1 MDVLRFECPHETG
14 DYDFRLTVSTATI
27 EYAWER
33 FERRV
38 KDRSKSYCEYKSE
51 REGKLSLLCPWK
63 REEEL
68 QTLNPDVLQTEW
80 YEKQPVLFE
89 TCEYQFAVEF
99 NHLHDTSDGKHLP
112 KVKHRMKSVGEGF
125 KFYPNGRHS
134 GILVGSI
141 DFLNSPGKFS
151 FSFEYRDEEN
161 HVATEQIEMY
171 VASPKLD
178 TKNDLQQITEL
189 INQEYENYV
198 FDYLTLTFSSFSLVR
213 AERNNNIIWL
223 SIFKNVVDE
232 YFRSVRFVM
241 SRPNNKPVRKIYY
254 SRPERIRRWSPQ
266 QEERYRDLGKDAEM
280 HFFRYEQ
287 TENTVNTRENR
298 FVKYSLHVLGKKFR
312 EVFAEVS
319 SLYKDM
325 DKEERKSLQNY
336 NKVFRQLETS
346 SFFSKVGEFEGFR
359 QESAILQQRS
369 GYSQVYKAWLM
380 LKSSLEL
387 VDGKTDIGMKKIWE
401 LYEIWCFL
409 VMKRLIAKVLGLD
422 LNDAEHIH
430 ENKSEMLNTMLRS
443 EMSHSVDFH
452 NPINGDIVRLEYQ
465 HTYNRSSKEF
475 KTTTTEQRPDIVVT
489 ITKPDGFVLTY
500 LYDAKYRV
508 QDDKNDGEL
517 DEGADIDIADYP
529 LPDAINQMH
538 RYRDAIYYAM
548 KEDERPRGKEIIG
561 GYILFPGRTEGD
573 AVENRYFYKSIKQVN
588 IGAFPLL
595 PADKDR
601 KDDIVLCDLL
611 ERHLKEILL
620 DDTAYEQIKDSIPQ
634 KGLTYNRDAAYNNW
648 RARYYLERYPEAD
661 ILIGSYHDEAH
672 LEWIK
677 QQGLYNIRLGSMR
690 DGALPREELDK
701 YNVRFLLLYKEGD
714 EYLNEYLVYKINGTK
729 EMRPSDMVKSSYPKA
744 PKYSYECYIIDEE
757 IDIGEYDVFRITS
770 KARTD
775 KTYKEFSPIFLKGSK
790 MMEYRKG

>member
-14 DYDFRLTVSTATI
+14 NYDFRLTISTATI

-38 KDRSKSYCEYKSE
+38 KDRSLSYCEYRSL
-51 REGKLSLLCPWK
+51 REGKLSLLYPKKWADG
-63 REEEL
+63 L
-68 QTLNPDVLQTEW
+68 QEQNPEVFQTEW
-80 YEKQPVLFE
+80 REKHPVLFE

-99 NHLHDTSDGKHLP
+99 NHLYDTSNTKFQP
-112 KVKHRMKSVGEGF
+112 KVKHRLKSLGEGF
-125 KFYPNGRHS
+125 KFYPNGKHS

-151 FSFEYRDEEN
+151 FAFEYRNEEN
-161 HVATEQIEMY
+161 HVTTEQLEMY

-178 TKNDLQQITEL
+178 TKSDLQQITAL

-213 AERNNNIIWL
+213 TERNNNIIWL

-232 YFRSVRFVM
+232 YFRSVRFIM
-241 SRPNNKPVRKIYY
+241 SRPNNKPIRKTYY

-280 HFFRYEQ
+280 HFFRNERI
-287 TENTVNTRENR
+287 ENTINTRENR

-319 SLYKDM
+319 SIYKDM
-325 DKEERKSLQNY
+325 DYDERKALQGY
-336 NKVFRQLETS
+336 NKLFRQLETA

-359 QESAILQQRS
+359 QESAILQQRN
-369 GYSQVYKAWLM
+369 GYSQIYKAWLM
-380 LKSSLEL
+380 LKNSLEL

-409 VMKRLIAKVLGLD
+409 VMKRLIAKVLGID
-422 LNDAEHIH
+422 LNDTDNIH
-430 ENKSEMLNTMLRS
+430 ENKSEMLNTMLKS
-443 EMSHSVDFH
+443 EMSHSVEFI
-452 NPINGDIVRLEYQ
+452 NSSNGDVVRLEYQ

-489 ITKPDGFVLTY
+489 IKKPDGFVLTY

-517 DEGADIDIADYP
+517 DEGVDIDLADYP

-538 RYRDAIYYAM
+538 RYRDAIYYAI

-561 GYILFPGRTEGD
+561 GYILFPGRTEGNSI
-573 AVENRYFYKSIKQVN
+573 ENRYFYKSIKQVN

-595 PADKDR
+595 PADENHKE
-601 KDDIVLCDLL
+601 DIVTCNLL
-611 ERHLKEILL
+611 EKHLEEILL
-620 DDTAYEQIKDSIPQ
+620 DNTAYEQIKNSIPQ
-634 KGLTYNRDAAYNNW
+634 KGLQYSLRPNKEESLVLVGYAKPKDKDIILKNAIYYTRAEFEPGSLRLRPGFEWTKYLLIHDAQNIE
-648 RARYYLERYPEAD
+648 RKLYLLTEKGPRIVSKQALVDMGFNPSHGEFFFVFD
-661 ILIGSYHDEAH
+661 IVDTEHPILIEPSLH
-672 LEWIK
+672 LPNIK
-677 QQGLYNIRLGSMR
+677 AKYEPYFLTLK
-690 DGALPREELDK
+690 ELMK
-701 YNVRFLLLYKEGD
+701 L
-714 EYLNEYLVYKINGTK
+714 
-729 EMRPSDMVKSSYPKA
+729 
-744 PKYSYECYIIDEE
+744 
-757 IDIGEYDVFRITS
+757 
-770 KARTD
+770 
-775 KTYKEFSPIFLKGSK
+775 
-790 MMEYRKG
+790 

>member
-14 DYDFRLTVSTATI
+14 NYDFRLTISTATI

-38 KDRSKSYCEYKSE
+38 KDRSLSYCEYRSL
-51 REGKLSLLCPWK
+51 REGKLSLLYPKKWTDG
-63 REEEL
+63 L
-68 QTLNPDVLQTEW
+68 QEQNPEVFQTEW
-80 YEKQPVLFE
+80 REKHPVLFE

-99 NHLHDTSDGKHLP
+99 NHLYDTSNTKFQP
-112 KVKHRMKSVGEGF
+112 KVKHRLKSLGEGF
-125 KFYPNGRHS
+125 KFYPNGKHS

-151 FSFEYRDEEN
+151 FAFEYRNEEN
-161 HVATEQIEMY
+161 HVTTEQLEMY

-178 TKNDLQQITEL
+178 TKSDLQQITAL

-213 AERNNNIIWL
+213 TERNNNIIWL

-232 YFRSVRFVM
+232 YFRSVRFIM
-241 SRPNNKPVRKIYY
+241 SRPNNKPIRKTYY

-280 HFFRYEQ
+280 HFFRNERI
-287 TENTVNTRENR
+287 ENTINTRENR
-298 FVKYSLHVLGKKFR
+298 FVKYSLRVLGKKFR

-319 SLYKDM
+319 SIYKDM
-325 DKEERKSLQNY
+325 DYDERKALQGY
-336 NKVFRQLETS
+336 NKLFRQLETA

-359 QESAILQQRS
+359 QESAILQQRN
-369 GYSQVYKAWLM
+369 GYSQIYKAWLM
-380 LKSSLEL
+380 LKNSLEL

-409 VMKRLIAKVLGLD
+409 VMKRLIAKVLGID
-422 LNDAEHIH
+422 LNDTDNIH
-430 ENKSEMLNTMLRS
+430 ENKSEMLNTMLKS
-443 EMSHSVDFH
+443 EMSHSVEFI
-452 NPINGDIVRLEYQ
+452 NSSNGDVVRLEYQ

-489 ITKPDGFVLTY
+489 IKKPDGFILTY

-517 DEGADIDIADYP
+517 DEGVDIDLADYP

-538 RYRDAIYYAM
+538 RYRDAIYYAI

-561 GYILFPGRTEGD
+561 GYILFPGRTEGNSI
-573 AVENRYFYKSIKQVN
+573 ENRYFYKSIKQVN

-595 PADKDR
+595 PADENHKE
-601 KDDIVLCDLL
+601 DIVTCNLL
-611 ERHLKEILL
+611 EKHLEEILL
-620 DDTAYEQIKDSIPQ
+620 DNTAYEQIKNSIPQ
-634 KGLTYNRDAAYNNW
+634 KGLQYSLRPNKEESLVLVGYAKPKDKDIILKNAIYYTRAEFEPGSLRLRPGFEWTKYLLIHDAQNIE
-648 RARYYLERYPEAD
+648 RKLYLLTEKGPRIVSKQALVDMGFNPSHGEFFFVFD
-661 ILIGSYHDEAH
+661 IVDTEHPILIEPSLH
-672 LEWIK
+672 LPNIK
-677 QQGLYNIRLGSMR
+677 AKYEPYFLTLK
-690 DGALPREELDK
+690 ELMK
-701 YNVRFLLLYKEGD
+701 L
-714 EYLNEYLVYKINGTK
+714 
-729 EMRPSDMVKSSYPKA
+729 
-744 PKYSYECYIIDEE
+744 
-757 IDIGEYDVFRITS
+757 
-770 KARTD
+770 
-775 KTYKEFSPIFLKGSK
+775 
-790 MMEYRKG
+790 

>member
-14 DYDFRLTVSTATI
+14 NYDFRLTISTATI

-38 KDRSKSYCEYKSE
+38 KDRSLSYCEYRSL
-51 REGKLSLLCPWK
+51 REGKLSLLYPKKWADG
-63 REEEL
+63 L
-68 QTLNPDVLQTEW
+68 QEQNPEVFQTEW
-80 YEKQPVLFE
+80 REKHPVLFE

-99 NHLHDTSDGKHLP
+99 NHLYDTSNTKFQP
-112 KVKHRMKSVGEGF
+112 KVKHRLKSLGEGF
-125 KFYPNGRHS
+125 KFYPNGKHS

-151 FSFEYRDEEN
+151 FAFEYRNEEN
-161 HVATEQIEMY
+161 HVTTEQLEMY

-178 TKNDLQQITEL
+178 TKSDLQQITAL

-213 AERNNNIIWL
+213 TERNNNIIWL

-241 SRPNNKPVRKIYY
+241 SRPNNKPIRKTYY

-280 HFFRYEQ
+280 HFFRNERI
-287 TENTVNTRENR
+287 ENTINTRENR

-319 SLYKDM
+319 SIYKDM
-325 DKEERKSLQNY
+325 DYDERKALQGY
-336 NKVFRQLETS
+336 NKLFRQLETA

-359 QESAILQQRS
+359 QESAILQQRN
-369 GYSQVYKAWLM
+369 GYSQIYKAWLM
-380 LKSSLEL
+380 LKNSLEL

-409 VMKRLIAKVLGLD
+409 VMKRLIAKVLGID
-422 LNDAEHIH
+422 LNDTDNIH
-430 ENKSEMLNTMLRS
+430 ENKSEMLNTMLKS
-443 EMSHSVDFH
+443 EMSHSVEFI
-452 NPINGDIVRLEYQ
+452 NSSNGDVVRLEYQ

-489 ITKPDGFVLTY
+489 IKKPDGFVLTY

-517 DEGADIDIADYP
+517 DEGVDIDLADYP

-538 RYRDAIYYAM
+538 RYRDAIYYAI

-561 GYILFPGRTEGD
+561 GYILFPGRTEGNSI
-573 AVENRYFYKSIKQVN
+573 ENRYFYKSIKQVN

-595 PADKDR
+595 PADENHKE
-601 KDDIVLCDLL
+601 DIVTCNLL
-611 ERHLKEILL
+611 EKHLEEILL
-620 DDTAYEQIKDSIPQ
+620 DNTAYEQIKNSIPQ
-634 KGLTYNRDAAYNNW
+634 KGLQYSLRPNKEESLVLVGYAKPKDKDIILKNAIYYTRAEFEPGSLRLRPGFEWTKYLLIHDAQNIE
-648 RARYYLERYPEAD
+648 RKLYLLTEKGPRIVSKQALVDMGFNPSHGEFFFVFD
-661 ILIGSYHDEAH
+661 IVDTEHPILIEPSLH
-672 LEWIK
+672 LPNIK
-677 QQGLYNIRLGSMR
+677 AKYEPYFLTLK
-690 DGALPREELDK
+690 ELMK
-701 YNVRFLLLYKEGD
+701 L
-714 EYLNEYLVYKINGTK
+714 
-729 EMRPSDMVKSSYPKA
+729 
-744 PKYSYECYIIDEE
+744 
-757 IDIGEYDVFRITS
+757 
-770 KARTD
+770 
-775 KTYKEFSPIFLKGSK
+775 
-790 MMEYRKG
+790 

>member
-1 MDVLRFECPHETG
+1 MDVLRFECPHEKDG
-14 DYDFRLTVSTATI
+14 YDYRLTVSTATI

-38 KDRSKSYCEYKSE
+38 KGRIVSYCEYSSL
-51 REGKLSLLCPWK
+51 REGKLSLLCPWESTK
-63 REEEL
+63 GL
-68 QTLNPDVLQTEW
+68 QELNPEVLQTEW
-80 YEKQPVLFE
+80 KEKHPVLFE

-99 NHLHDTSDGKHLP
+99 NHLYDTADVKHLP
-112 KVKHRMKSVGEGF
+112 KVKHRLKAVGEGF
-125 KFYPNGRHS
+125 KFYVNSNHS

-141 DFLNSPGKFS
+141 NFLNSPGKFS
-151 FSFEYRDEEN
+151 FAFEYRDEEN
-161 HVATEQIEMY
+161 HIINEQIEMY

-178 TKNDLQQITEL
+178 TKNDLQQITAL
-189 INQEYENYV
+189 INLEYENYV
-198 FDYLTLTFSSFSLVR
+198 FDYLTLTFSSFSLKR

-223 SIFKNVVDE
+223 SIFKNVVDD
-232 YFRSVRFVM
+232 YFCSVKFIM
-241 SRPNNKPVRKIYY
+241 SRPNNKPIRKIYHA
-254 SRPERIRRWSPQ
+254 RPDRIRRWSPQ
-266 QEERYRDLGKDAEM
+266 QEERYRDLGKDAER

-287 TENTVNTRENR
+287 IENTINTRENR

-312 EVFAEVS
+312 EVFAEAS

-325 DKEERKSLQNY
+325 DKEERLSLQNY
-336 NKVFRQLETS
+336 NKLFRQLETS

-369 GYSQVYKAWLM
+369 GYSRIYKTWLM

-422 LNDAEHIH
+422 LNDSEHIY
-430 ENKSEMLNTMLRS
+430 ENKSEMLNTMLKS
-443 EMSHSVDFH
+443 EMSHSVEFH
-452 NPINGDIVRLEYQ
+452 NDKNGDVVRLEYQ

-489 ITKPDGFVLTY
+489 IKKPDGFVLTY

-538 RYRDAIYYAM
+538 RYRDAIYYTM

-595 PADKDR
+595 PADEEHKGEL
-601 KDDIVLCDLL
+601 VLCDLL
-611 ERHLKEILL
+611 EAHLKEILL
-620 DDTAYEQIKDSIPQ
+620 DNTVYDQIKDSIPQ
-634 KGLTYNRDAAYNNW
+634 KGLRYQEGGDGNGVALIMMESFDEKRKNFVHGKIAIPVKLTESGMSLMENQANIAYVLFHTRKKDENKHLFKLQSIVRTLSKTDAEHEG
-648 RARYYLERYPEAD
+648 YYLVQSTAKRYICVEIDVMKELDSSVLNPSTENIPYEANTERYDPQY
-661 ILIGSYHDEAH
+661 ST
-672 LEWIK
+672 
-677 QQGLYNIRLGSMR
+677 MT
-690 DGALPREELDK
+690 AL
-701 YNVRFLLLYKEGD
+701 
-714 EYLNEYLVYKINGTK
+714 
-729 EMRPSDMVKSSYPKA
+729 
-744 PKYSYECYIIDEE
+744 
-757 IDIGEYDVFRITS
+757 
-770 KARTD
+770 
-775 KTYKEFSPIFLKGSK
+775 K
-790 MMEYRKG
+790 M

>member
-1 MDVLRFECPHETG
+1 MDVLRFECPHESG
-14 DYDFRLTVSTATI
+14 NFDFRLTISTATI

-38 KDRSKSYCEYKSE
+38 KDRSLNYCEYKSM
-51 REGKLSLLCPWK
+51 REGKLSLLNP
-63 REEEL
+63 RRLADGL
-68 QTLNPDVLQTEW
+68 QEQNPEVLQTEW
-80 YEKQPVLFE
+80 REKHPVLFE

-99 NHLHDTSDGKHLP
+99 NHLYDTSNGKLQP
-112 KVKHRMKSVGEGF
+112 KVKHRLKSVGEGF
-125 KFYPNGRHS
+125 KFYPYGRHS

-151 FSFEYRDEEN
+151 FAFEYRDEDN
-161 HVATEQIEMY
+161 HVATEQIELY

-178 TKNDLQQITEL
+178 TKNDLRQITEL

-198 FDYLTLTFSSFSLVR
+198 FEYLTLTFSSFSLVR

-232 YFRSVRFVM
+232 YFRSVKFIM
-241 SRPNNKPVRKIYY
+241 SRPNNKPIRKIYY
-254 SRPERIRRWSPQ
+254 SRPDRIRRWSPQ
-266 QEERYRDLGKDAEM
+266 QEERYRDLDKDAEM
-280 HFFRYEQ
+280 HYFRYEQ
-287 TENTVNTRENR
+287 TENTINTRENR

-319 SLYKDM
+319 SIYKDM
-325 DKEERKSLQNY
+325 DKDERKVLQDY
-336 NKVFRQLETS
+336 NKLFRQLETA

-369 GYSQVYKAWLM
+369 GYSQIYKAWLM
-380 LKSSLEL
+380 LKNSLEL

-430 ENKSEMLNTMLRS
+430 ENKSEMLNTMLKS
-443 EMSHSVDFH
+443 EMSHSVEFI
-452 NPINGDIVRLEYQ
+452 NSSNGDVIRLEYQ

-489 ITKPDGFVLTY
+489 IKKTDGFVLTY

-517 DEGADIDIADYP
+517 DEGVDIDFADYP

-548 KEDERPRGKEIIG
+548 KEDERPIGKEIIG

-573 AVENRYFYKSIKQVN
+573 AIENRYFYKSIKQVN

-595 PADKDR
+595 PTDEEHKEE
-601 KDDIVLCDLL
+601 IVMCNLL
-611 ERHLKEILL
+611 EKHLEEILL
-620 DDTAYEQIKDSIPQ
+620 DNTAYEQIKNSIPQ
-634 KGLTYNRDAAYNNW
+634 KGLQYSLRPNEGDSLVLVGYAKSKDKDIILKNAIYYT
-648 RARYYLERYPEAD
+648 RAEFEPGSLHLRPGFEWTRY
-661 ILIGSYHDEAH
+661 
-672 LEWIK
+672 
-677 QQGLYNIRLGSMR
+677 
-690 DGALPREELDK
+690 
-701 YNVRFLLLYKEGD
+701 LLLHDAHNVERKL
-714 EYLNEYLVYKINGTK
+714 YLLTEKGPRIVSKQALV
-729 EMRPSDMVKSSYPKA
+729 
-744 PKYSYECYIIDEE
+744 
-757 IDIGEYDVFRITS
+757 DIGFNPSHGEFFFVFDIADTEHPIMIEQSVRLPNV
-770 KARTD
+770 KA
-775 KTYKEFSPIFLKGSK
+775 KYEPYFLSFKELMQS
-790 MMEYRKG
+790 

>member
-14 DYDFRLTVSTATI
+14 NYDFRLTISTATI

-38 KDRSKSYCEYKSE
+38 KDRSLSYCEYRSL
-51 REGKLSLLCPWK
+51 REGKLSLLYPKKWADG
-63 REEEL
+63 L
-68 QTLNPDVLQTEW
+68 QEQNPEVFQTEW
-80 YEKQPVLFE
+80 REKHPVLFE

-99 NHLHDTSDGKHLP
+99 NHLYDTSNTKFQP
-112 KVKHRMKSVGEGF
+112 KVKHRLKSLGEGF
-125 KFYPNGRHS
+125 KFYPNGKHS

-151 FSFEYRDEEN
+151 FAFEYRNEEN
-161 HVATEQIEMY
+161 HVTTEQLEMY

-178 TKNDLQQITEL
+178 TKSDLQQITAL

-213 AERNNNIIWL
+213 TERNNNIIWL

-232 YFRSVRFVM
+232 YFRSVRFIM
-241 SRPNNKPVRKIYY
+241 SRPNNKPIRKTYY

-280 HFFRYEQ
+280 HFFRNERI
-287 TENTVNTRENR
+287 ENTINTRENR

-319 SLYKDM
+319 SIYKDM
-325 DKEERKSLQNY
+325 DYDERKALQGY
-336 NKVFRQLETS
+336 NKFFRQLETA

-359 QESAILQQRS
+359 QESAILQQRN
-369 GYSQVYKAWLM
+369 GYSQIYKAWLM
-380 LKSSLEL
+380 LKNSLEL

-409 VMKRLIAKVLGLD
+409 VMKRLIAKVLGID
-422 LNDAEHIH
+422 LNDTDNIH
-430 ENKSEMLNTMLRS
+430 ENKSEMLNTMLKS
-443 EMSHSVDFH
+443 EMSHSVEFI
-452 NPINGDIVRLEYQ
+452 NSSNGDVVRLEYQ

-489 ITKPDGFVLTY
+489 IKKPDGFVLTY

-517 DEGADIDIADYP
+517 DEGVDIDLADYP

-538 RYRDAIYYAM
+538 RYRDAIYYAI
-548 KEDERPRGKEIIG
+548 KEDERPRAKEIIG
-561 GYILFPGRTEGD
+561 GYILFPGRTEGNSI
-573 AVENRYFYKSIKQVN
+573 ENRYFYKSIKQVN

-595 PADKDR
+595 PADENHKE
-601 KDDIVLCDLL
+601 DIVTCNLL
-611 ERHLKEILL
+611 EKHLEEILL
-620 DDTAYEQIKDSIPQ
+620 DNTAYEQIKNSIPQ
-634 KGLTYNRDAAYNNW
+634 KGLQYSLRPNKEESLVLVGYAKPKDKDIILKNAIYYTRAEFEPGSLRLRPGFEWTKYLLIHDAQNIE
-648 RARYYLERYPEAD
+648 RKLYLLTEKGPRIVSKQALVDMGFNPSHGEFFFVFD
-661 ILIGSYHDEAH
+661 IVDTEHPILIEPSLH
-672 LEWIK
+672 LPNIK
-677 QQGLYNIRLGSMR
+677 AKYEPYFLTLK
-690 DGALPREELDK
+690 ELMK
-701 YNVRFLLLYKEGD
+701 L
-714 EYLNEYLVYKINGTK
+714 
-729 EMRPSDMVKSSYPKA
+729 
-744 PKYSYECYIIDEE
+744 
-757 IDIGEYDVFRITS
+757 
-770 KARTD
+770 
-775 KTYKEFSPIFLKGSK
+775 
-790 MMEYRKG
+790 

>member
-14 DYDFRLTVSTATI
+14 NYDFRLTISTATI

-38 KDRSKSYCEYKSE
+38 KDRSLSYCEYRSLH
-51 REGKLSLLCPWK
+51 EGKLSLLYPKKWADG
-63 REEEL
+63 L
-68 QTLNPDVLQTEW
+68 QEQNPEVFQTEW
-80 YEKQPVLFE
+80 REKHPVLFE

-99 NHLHDTSDGKHLP
+99 NHLYDTSNTKFQP
-112 KVKHRMKSVGEGF
+112 KVKHRLKSLGEGF
-125 KFYPNGRHS
+125 KFYPNGKHS

-151 FSFEYRDEEN
+151 FAFEYRNEEN
-161 HVATEQIEMY
+161 HVTTEQLEMY

-178 TKNDLQQITEL
+178 TKSDLQQITAL

-213 AERNNNIIWL
+213 TERNNNIIWL

-232 YFRSVRFVM
+232 YFRSVRFIM
-241 SRPNNKPVRKIYY
+241 SRPNNKPIRKTYY

-280 HFFRYEQ
+280 HFFRNERI
-287 TENTVNTRENR
+287 ENTINTRENR

-319 SLYKDM
+319 SIYKDM
-325 DKEERKSLQNY
+325 DYDERKALQGY
-336 NKVFRQLETS
+336 NKLFRQLETA

-359 QESAILQQRS
+359 QESAILQQRN
-369 GYSQVYKAWLM
+369 GYSQIYKAWLM
-380 LKSSLEL
+380 LKNSLEL

-409 VMKRLIAKVLGLD
+409 VMKRLIAKVLGID
-422 LNDAEHIH
+422 LNDTDNIH
-430 ENKSEMLNTMLRS
+430 ENKSEMLNTMLKS
-443 EMSHSVDFH
+443 EMSHSVEFI
-452 NPINGDIVRLEYQ
+452 NSSNGDVVRLEYQ

-489 ITKPDGFVLTY
+489 IKKPDGFVLTY

-517 DEGADIDIADYP
+517 DEGVDIDLADYP

-538 RYRDAIYYAM
+538 RYRDAIYYAI

-561 GYILFPGRTEGD
+561 GYILFPGRTEGNSI
-573 AVENRYFYKSIKQVN
+573 ENRYFYKSIKQVN

-595 PADKDR
+595 PADENHKE
-601 KDDIVLCDLL
+601 DIVTCNLL
-611 ERHLKEILL
+611 EKHLEEILL
-620 DDTAYEQIKDSIPQ
+620 DNTAYEQIKNSIPQ
-634 KGLTYNRDAAYNNW
+634 KGLQYSLRPNKEESLVLVGYAKPKDKDIILKNAIYYTRAEFEPGSLRLRPGFEWTKYLLIHDAQNIE
-648 RARYYLERYPEAD
+648 RKLYLLTEKGPRIVSKQALVDMGFNPSHGEFFFVFD
-661 ILIGSYHDEAH
+661 IVDTEHPILIEPSLH
-672 LEWIK
+672 LPNIK
-677 QQGLYNIRLGSMR
+677 AKYEPYFLTLK
-690 DGALPREELDK
+690 ELMK
-701 YNVRFLLLYKEGD
+701 L
-714 EYLNEYLVYKINGTK
+714 
-729 EMRPSDMVKSSYPKA
+729 
-744 PKYSYECYIIDEE
+744 
-757 IDIGEYDVFRITS
+757 
-770 KARTD
+770 
-775 KTYKEFSPIFLKGSK
+775 
-790 MMEYRKG
+790 

>member
-14 DYDFRLTVSTATI
+14 NYDFRLTISTATI

-38 KDRSKSYCEYKSE
+38 KNRSLSYCEYRSL
-51 REGKLSLLCPWK
+51 REGKLSLLYPKKWADG
-63 REEEL
+63 L
-68 QTLNPDVLQTEW
+68 QEQNPEVFQTEW
-80 YEKQPVLFE
+80 REKHPVLFE

-99 NHLHDTSDGKHLP
+99 NHLYDTSNTKFQP
-112 KVKHRMKSVGEGF
+112 KVKHRLKSLGEGF
-125 KFYPNGRHS
+125 KFYPNGKHS

-151 FSFEYRDEEN
+151 FAFEYRNEEN
-161 HVATEQIEMY
+161 HVTTEQLEMY

-178 TKNDLQQITEL
+178 TKSDLQQITAL

-213 AERNNNIIWL
+213 TERNNNIIWL

-232 YFRSVRFVM
+232 YFRSVRFIM
-241 SRPNNKPVRKIYY
+241 SRPNNKPIRKTYY

-280 HFFRYEQ
+280 YFFRNERI
-287 TENTVNTRENR
+287 ENTINTRENR

-319 SLYKDM
+319 SIYKDM
-325 DKEERKSLQNY
+325 DYDERKALQGY
-336 NKVFRQLETS
+336 NKLFRQLETA

-359 QESAILQQRS
+359 QESAILQQRN
-369 GYSQVYKAWLM
+369 GYSQIYKAWLM
-380 LKSSLEL
+380 LKNSLEL

-409 VMKRLIAKVLGLD
+409 VMKCLIAKVLGID
-422 LNDAEHIH
+422 LNDTDNIH
-430 ENKSEMLNTMLRS
+430 ENKSEMLNTMLKS
-443 EMSHSVDFH
+443 EMSHSVEFI
-452 NPINGDIVRLEYQ
+452 NSTNGDVVRLEYQ

-489 ITKPDGFVLTY
+489 IKKPDGFVLTY

-517 DEGADIDIADYP
+517 DEGVDIDLADYP

-573 AVENRYFYKSIKQVN
+573 SIENRYFYKSIKQVN

-595 PADKDR
+595 PADENHKE
-601 KDDIVLCDLL
+601 DIVTCNLL
-611 ERHLKEILL
+611 EKHLEEILL
-620 DDTAYEQIKDSIPQ
+620 DNTAYEQIKNSIPQ
-634 KGLTYNRDAAYNNW
+634 KGLQYSLRPNKEESLVLVGYAKPKDKDIILKNAIYYTRAEFEPGSLRLRPGFEWTKYLLIHDAQNIE
-648 RARYYLERYPEAD
+648 RKLYLLTEKGPRIVSKQALVDMGFNPSHGEFFFVFD
-661 ILIGSYHDEAH
+661 IVDTEHPILIEPSLH
-672 LEWIK
+672 LPNIK
-677 QQGLYNIRLGSMR
+677 
-690 DGALPREELDK
+690 AK
-701 YNVRFLLLYKEGD
+701 YEPYFLT
-714 EYLNEYLVYKINGTK
+714 LNEL
-729 EMRPSDMVKSSYPKA
+729 MKS
-744 PKYSYECYIIDEE
+744 
-757 IDIGEYDVFRITS
+757 
-770 KARTD
+770 
-775 KTYKEFSPIFLKGSK
+775 
-790 MMEYRKG
+790 

>member
-1 MDVLRFECPHETG
+1 MDVLRFECLHESG

-38 KDRSKSYCEYKSE
+38 KDRSVTYCEYKSE
-51 REGKLSLLCPWK
+51 REGTLSLLSPWK
-63 REEEL
+63 IEEGVK
-68 QTLNPDVLQTEW
+68 TLNPDVLQTEW
-80 YEKQPVLFE
+80 REKQPVLFE

-112 KVKHRMKSVGEGF
+112 RVKHRMKSVGDGF

-151 FSFEYRDEEN
+151 FAFEYRDEEN
-161 HVATEQIEMY
+161 HVASEQMEMY

-178 TKNDLQQITEL
+178 TKNDLQQITAL

-198 FDYLTLTFSSFSLVR
+198 FDYLTLTFSSFSLIR
-213 AERNNNIIWL
+213 SERNNNIIWL

-232 YFRSVRFVM
+232 YFRSVRFIM
-241 SRPNNKPVRKIYY
+241 SKPNNKPIRKIYY
-254 SRPERIRRWSPQ
+254 ARPEHIRRWSPQ

-280 HFFRYEQ
+280 HYFRYEQ
-287 TENTVNTRENR
+287 TENTINTRENR

-312 EVFAEVS
+312 EVFSEVS

-325 DKEERKSLQNY
+325 DKEERKALQNY
-336 NKVFRQLETS
+336 NKEFRRLETA

-369 GYSQVYKAWLM
+369 GYSQIYKAWLM

-422 LNDAEHIH
+422 LNDTEHIH
-430 ENKSEMLNTMLRS
+430 ENKSEMLNTMLKS
-443 EMSHSVDFH
+443 EMSHSVEFI
-452 NPINGDIVRLEYQ
+452 NTKNGDVIRLEYQ
-465 HTYNRSSKEF
+465 HTYNRRSKEF

-517 DEGADIDIADYP
+517 DEGADIDLADYP

-548 KEDERPRGKEIIG
+548 KEDERPRGKEVIG

-573 AVENRYFYKSIKQVN
+573 TVENRYFYKSIKQVN

-595 PADKDR
+595 PADEEH
-601 KDDIVLCDLL
+601 KDDIVLCGLL

-620 DDTAYEQIKDSIPQ
+620 DDTAYEQIKNSIPQ
-634 KGLTYNRDAAYNNW
+634 KGLRYQEGGNGNGVALVMMENYEGKQKGFSNGKVAIPIKLTESGMTLLENLANISYVLFHTRKKDENKHLFRVQSIVRVLSKDDAVNEG
-648 RARYYLERYPEAD
+648 YYLVQSTAKRYICAEVDMSNELDSSPLNPSIENLPYDTNAERYD
-661 ILIGSYHDEAH
+661 SQYST
-672 LEWIK
+672 
-677 QQGLYNIRLGSMR
+677 LGK
-690 DGALPREELDK
+690 L
-701 YNVRFLLLYKEGD
+701 
-714 EYLNEYLVYKINGTK
+714 
-729 EMRPSDMVKSSYPKA
+729 
-744 PKYSYECYIIDEE
+744 
-757 IDIGEYDVFRITS
+757 
-770 KARTD
+770 
-775 KTYKEFSPIFLKGSK
+775 
-790 MMEYRKG
+790 